1 MIPFTQKRICLAL
14 FLMTASAAF
23 SQELPIYFEKEDI
36 KFTGG
41 TNELSLTGF
50 SEATGKVVD
59 NPNKSGINKS
69 PKVGEIIRNLGP
81 GQSTWAGSRLPL
93 DNPFDFSS
101 YDVISFKVYTA
112 APVGTEI
119 LLKLEDVDY
128 ANNGHFVQKSVY
140 TTTSN
145 EWELLYFTYPQS
157 ATSFD
162 HLVFMFD
169 FGNLGD
175 GSEFS
180 TFYFD
185 NILQTSWDIIEL
197 GLDENNSESF
207 QLFPNPTH
215 SEWNINS
222 ESTITSVAIYDL
234 QGKLIHHIHPNQN
247 SVVINSGNM
256 AKGMYL
262 SEITTTTGMK
272 TQKLI
277 KQ

>member
-1 MIPFTQKRICLAL
+1 MITFTQKLVCFAL
-14 FLMTASAAF
+14 FMMTASVAF
-23 SQELPIYFEKEDI
+23 SQELPIYFEKEEI

-41 TNELSLTGF
+41 TNEANAPGF
-50 SEATGKVVD
+50 DGGAGEVVD
-59 NPNKSGINKS
+59 NPNKEGLNQS
-69 PKVGEIIRNLGP
+69 PSVGKIIRDG
-81 GQSTWAGSRLPL
+81 GTTWAGSRIPL
-93 DNPFDFSS
+93 NKPFDFSQ
-101 YDVISFKVYTA
+101 YDVISFKIYTT
-112 APVGTEI
+112 APIGTDV
-119 LLKLEDVDY
+119 LLKLEDVNY
-128 ANNGHFVQKSVY
+128 ANNGFSESNHQF
-140 TTTSN
+140 TTKTN
-145 EWELLYFTYPQS
+145 EWELLRFTYPQS

-162 HLVFMFD
+162 HLVLMFD
-169 FGNLGD
+169 FGNTGD

-207 QLFPNPTH
+207 NLFPNPTH

-234 QGKLIHHIHPNQN
+234 QGKLMHQTHPNQN
-247 SVVINSGNM
+247 SVTIKSDNM